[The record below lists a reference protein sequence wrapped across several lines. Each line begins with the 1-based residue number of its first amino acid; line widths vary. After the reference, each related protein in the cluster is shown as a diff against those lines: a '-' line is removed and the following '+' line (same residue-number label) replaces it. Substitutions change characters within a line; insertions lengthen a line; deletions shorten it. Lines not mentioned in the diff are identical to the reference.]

1 LRFDDDGVA
10 PWSAGRGDAAVCQT
24 VTQLGAAT
32 AVTTAFTNHRKQ
44 IVAAAWYSA
53 GDRVRTMPLL
63 YVPTIYV
70 LMLAVMVLLGALTV
84 FAWLQNRTV
93 RALAWWGG
101 AVLVMAAAL
110 GLLCLRG
117 VIPDVYSVDLAYV
130 VLFTACALM
139 LEGARCFEGRR
150 ASPFLLLAGAVTWI
164 AVCQVPALYESATAR
179 MIVVSAAM
187 GFYSLGCAYV
197 LWTGRAEPLLSR
209 WPLIVLTALG
219 GGLFLVRIP
228 LAVAHPLA
236 AAPVTSFE
244 ALQSFWFAIVSTF
257 TLLFIIAIS
266 YLFLALTKERS
277 ELVHKRASMTDALT
291 GLANRRAFLEF
302 AERCLKAPANGTIAF
317 LLFDLDLFKSINDT
331 HGHAMGDRVLRLF
344 GQTLSASLPR
354 GGVAGR
360 LGGEEFAAI
369 LKGPDRQA
377 AIAAAE
383 RVRESFAAAAR
394 VMDGVAVAA
403 TVSVG
408 LAHADSEPAG
418 IEALCERADKA
429 LYAAKALGRNRVESA
444 VDDLVPLVPDA
455 SADRLIPSS
464 QDARAATKQAAA

>member
-1 LRFDDDGVA
+1 
-10 PWSAGRGDAAVCQT
+10 
-24 VTQLGAAT
+24 
-32 AVTTAFTNHRKQ
+32 
-44 IVAAAWYSA
+44 
-53 GDRVRTMPLL
+53 MPLL
-63 YVPTIYV
+63 HVPTIYV
-70 LMLAVMVLLGALTV
+70 LLLAVMVLLGALTL
-84 FAWLQNRTV
+84 FAWLQNRAV

-117 VIPDVYSVDLAYV
+117 VIPDVCSLDLAYA

-150 ASPFLLLAGAVTWI
+150 TSPLLLLAGAAMWIVT
-164 AVCQVPALYESATAR
+164 CQIPAMYESATAR
-179 MIVVSAAM
+179 LIIVSVAM
-187 GFYSLGCAYV
+187 GSYSLGCAYV

-228 LAVAHPLA
+228 LHVAHPLA
-236 AAPVTSFE
+236 AVPVTRFE

-257 TLLFIIAIS
+257 TVLFFIAIN

-277 ELVHKRASMTDALT
+277 ELAHKRASMTDALT

-302 AERCLKAPANGTIAF
+302 GERRLKAPANGTIAF

-331 HGHAMGDRVLRLF
+331 HGHAMGDRVLRVF
-344 GQTLSASLPR
+344 AQTLSANLPR

-369 LKGPDRQA
+369 VSGPDRQA
-377 AIAAAE
+377 AIAVAE
-383 RVRESFAAAAR
+383 RVRESFAAIAR
-394 VMDGVAVAA
+394 VVDGVVIAA

-408 LAHADSEPAG
+408 LAHADSAPGG

-429 LYAAKALGRNRVESA
+429 LYTAKSLGRNRVESA
-444 VDDLVPLVPDA
+444 VEELVPLVPDA
-455 SADRLIPSS
+455 PADRPIPSAAH
-464 QDARAATKQAAA
+464 ARAATKRAAA

>member
-1 LRFDDDGVA
+1 
-10 PWSAGRGDAAVCQT
+10 
-24 VTQLGAAT
+24 
-32 AVTTAFTNHRKQ
+32 
-44 IVAAAWYSA
+44 
-53 GDRVRTMPLL
+53 MPLL
-63 YVPTIYV
+63 HVPTIYV
-70 LMLAVMVLLGALTV
+70 LLLAVMVLLGALTL
-84 FAWLQNRTV
+84 FAWLQNRAV

-117 VIPDVYSVDLAYV
+117 VIPDVCSLDLAYA

-139 LEGARCFEGRR
+139 LEGARSFEGRR
-150 ASPFLLLAGAVTWI
+150 TSPLLLLAGAAMWIVT
-164 AVCQVPALYESATAR
+164 CQIPAMYESATAR
-179 MIVVSAAM
+179 LIIVSVAM
-187 GFYSLGCAYV
+187 GSYSLGCAYV

-228 LAVAHPLA
+228 LHVAHPLA
-236 AAPVTSFE
+236 AVPVTRFE

-257 TLLFIIAIS
+257 TVLFFIAIN

-277 ELVHKRASMTDALT
+277 ELAHKRASMTDALT

-302 AERCLKAPANGTIAF
+302 GERRLKAPANGTIAF

-344 GQTLSASLPR
+344 AQTLSANLPR

-369 LKGPDRQA
+369 VSGPDRKA

-383 RVRESFAAAAR
+383 RVRESFAAIAR
-394 VMDGVAVAA
+394 VVDGVVIAA

-408 LAHADSEPAG
+408 LAHADSAPGG

-429 LYAAKALGRNRVESA
+429 LYTAKSLGRNRVESA
-444 VDDLVPLVPDA
+444 VEELVPLVPDA
-455 SADRLIPSS
+455 PADRPIPSAAH
-464 QDARAATKQAAA
+464 ARAATKRAAA